1 MIALDLSRLLS
12 RARSATPS
20 GIDRVELAYAQ
31 HLLARAGPHCFTA
44 LDALGRIGMLP
55 RAEAELFVGMLAAAW
70 RDGAA
75 PETRREIATLARRL
89 RRAALFG
96 GERRLRAAI
105 SDGGAP
111 VYVLVS
117 HHHLDR
123 SRAIA
128 RLKAAT
134 GARFAC
140 FVHDLIPLDFPRYT
154 RPSQTHR
161 HRRRIA
167 TTAALAD
174 AVIVNS
180 AATRAALQRRLD
192 PERPVPIAVAPLGF
206 ELPEMPE
213 AAAGERPYFICIGT
227 IEARKNHGLLLDL
240 WQSLA
245 AELGERAPRLLLIGQ
260 RGWGSER
267 IAGRLATM
275 PGLVAEHRDMP
286 DRQMASLLRGARALL
301 LPSLAQGFGLPVI
314 EALALGVPV
323 ICSGLPALRESGGEA
338 PDYLDPSDAA
348 AWRAVILDYRG
359 DTSRRQAQLGR
370 LPAWRKPR
378 WEDHFAIVDRVIAGL
393 ASARPAEMA
402 EDGGKIERRG
412 G

>member
-31 HLLARAGPHCFTA
+31 HLLAGAGPHCFTS
-44 LDALGRIGMLP
+44 LDALGRIGVLP
-55 RAEAELFVGMLAAAW
+55 HGEAELFVGMLAAAW
-70 RDGAA
+70 CDGAA
-75 PETRREIATLARRL
+75 PETRREIAALARRL

-105 SDGGAP
+105 GDGDGDAP
-111 VYVLVS
+111 VYGLVS

-140 FVHDLIPLDFPRYT
+140 FIHDLIPLDFPRYT
-154 RPSQTHR
+154 RPSQTRR
-161 HRRRIA
+161 HRRRIT

-180 AATRAALQRRLD
+180 AATRAALRRRLD
-192 PERPVPIAVAPLGF
+192 PERPAPIAVASLGF

-213 AAAGERPYFICIGT
+213 AATDERAYFVCIGT

-245 AELGERAPRLLLIGQ
+245 AELGERTPRLLLIGQ

-267 IAGRLATM
+267 TADRLAAM
-275 PGLVAEHRDMP
+275 SGLVAEHRDMP
-286 DRQMASLLRGARALL
+286 DRQMALLLRGACALL
-301 LPSLAQGFGLPVI
+301 LPSLAEGFGLPVT

-323 ICSGLPALRESGGEA
+323 ICSDLPALRENGGNV
-338 PDYLDPSDAA
+338 PDYLD
-348 AWRAVILDYRG
+348 RLAV
-359 DTSRRQAQLGR
+359 
-370 LPAWRKPR
+370 WHKPR
-378 WEDHFAIVDRVIAGL
+378 WEDHFAIVDRVIASL
-393 ASARPAEMA
+393 ASPRLAEIA
-402 EDGGKIERRG
+402 DGGGKIERRG